1 MFAGSETVCTAP
13 FVVVEFVSGD
23 ESLVL
28 EEAPCSAGEATVAS
42 ETAGEAAAGE
52 QVLGGDAGLVLLA
65 GGNAESIR
73 HGFSSSEGPAGTTSG
88 LVTHFLDGFASRP
101 LLTGIEVL
109 RQGDIGLNV
118 LHGQLEISGHV
129 SEGTELSLDGID
141 GEGIPTSVVAS
152 LLFLKR

>member
-1 MFAGSETVCTAP
+1 
-13 FVVVEFVSGD
+13 
-23 ESLVL
+23 
-28 EEAPCSAGEATVAS
+28 
-42 ETAGEAAAGE
+42 
-52 QVLGGDAGLVLLA
+52 
-65 GGNAESIR
+65 
-73 HGFSSSEGPAGTTSG
+73 
-88 LVTHFLDGFASRP
+88 